1 MRIALNAYFLLGDN
15 YDALSD
21 FFNDKKT
28 EVNREEWISSL
39 INQRIY
45 PSMNSKRKDK
55 DVLTPLSSL
64 TCGVLLFNTL
74 KHETENFTYSGHAF
88 INTDKLN
95 ISEQD
100 EDKLM
105 EYYMLT
111 NSGYCGDMYAA
122 LGFDED
128 GTYSDDYFYDDEEI
142 ARLIKSYSFIVSL
155 APEARKNEVKEKL
168 KESLNIIGY

>member
-15 YDALSD
+15 YDSLSD
-21 FFNDKKT
+21 FFNNKKI
-28 EVNREEWISSL
+28 EVSREQWISSL

-45 PSMNSKRKDK
+45 PSMDSKRKDK
-55 DVLTPLSSL
+55 DALTPLSDL
-64 TCGVLLFNTL
+64 TCGNLLFNTL

-95 ISEQD
+95 LSKED

-111 NSGYCGDMYAA
+111 NSGYCCDIYAA

-128 GTYSDDYFYDDEEI
+128 GTYSDDYFYDDEEV
-142 ARLIKSYSFIVSL
+142 AKLIRSYSFIVSL
-155 APEARKNEVKEKL
+155 APEARKNEVKRKL
-168 KESLNIIGY
+168 KEIQDINMR